1 VRSSASGHRR
11 AGRLTHPSEKIAH
24 RRFTI
29 PGDERA
35 CRRIFAAMRPE
46 LDDTFAA
53 PPVDPGRTATEPRA
67 QAPAAPAPGLV
78 AGQQLGHFRIER
90 PLGAGGMGEVY
101 LATDLALERPVAI
114 KVLPAAV
121 ARDPVRRDRMVREAR
136 AQARIAHPNVGHIY
150 FIGEEAG
157 HLYFAMEY
165 VAGETLAARI
175 AGGPLT
181 VEDAL
186 AIIRS
191 AALGLR
197 EAQRSGI
204 THRDIKPSNL
214 MIDGHGIVKVLDFG
228 LAAGASG
235 PPGTVPEGPVA
246 QTSLAGTPLYMA
258 PEQGRGEPVDFRAD
272 VYALGATLFHLIAGR
287 PPFEADDLGTLMSKH
302 ASAERPSLPRRS
314 GQPRTTIAAIDALCG
329 RMMAPAPAARF
340 ASYDELIRAL
350 ELASVEHM
358 RPAGLWVRSMAT
370 FIDLVIVA
378 LMTLAVVAPVQLVLH
393 VSFDGSGPFLV
404 MYLLYATALIR
415 RNGRTFGQWLF
426 ELEVADV
433 ATGQRPGL
441 RRAALR
447 VGLPIAGPLADLV
460 VSFVLGRFGYRLL
473 PLTEGVFV
481 AMMLAPPI
489 ALVWASLRSVG
500 KQTVWDRASRTMVRY
515 RTRRATT
522 I

>member
-1 VRSSASGHRR
+1 
-11 AGRLTHPSEKIAH
+11 
-24 RRFTI
+24 
-29 PGDERA
+29 
-35 CRRIFAAMRPE
+35 MRPE

-53 PPVDPGRTATEPRA
+53 PPADPARTATAPRA
-67 QAPAAPAPGLV
+67 AAPATPATSASGLV
-78 AGQQLGHFRIER
+78 TGQQLGHFRIER

-165 VAGETLAARI
+165 VAGETLAARL

-235 PPGTVPEGPVA
+235 PAGTVTDGPVA
-246 QTSLAGTPLYMA
+246 QTSLGGTPLYMA

-287 PPFEADDLGTLMSKH
+287 PPFEADDLGTLLSKH
-302 ASAERPSLPRRS
+302 AGADRPSLPRRS

-329 RMMAPAPAARF
+329 RMMAPAAAARF
-340 ASYDELIRAL
+340 ASYDELIRAI

-370 FIDLVIVA
+370 FVDLMIVA
-378 LMTLAVVAPVQLVLH
+378 FITGAIVTPVQLVLGNK
-393 VSFDGSGPFLV
+393 VDGFGPATFFVAYLV
-404 MYLLYATALIR
+404 YTAALIR
-415 RNGRTFGQWLF
+415 RNGRTAGQWLF

-447 VGLPIAGPLADLV
+447 AGLPVAGPLANLLI
-460 VSFVLGRFGYRLL
+460 SFVLGRLGHRLVD
-473 PLTEGVFV
+473 LTEGIFV
-481 AMMLAPPI
+481 AMVLAPAV
-489 ALVWASLRSVG
+489 ALIWASLRSVG
-500 KQTVWDRASRTMVRY
+500 KRTVWDRASGTMVRY